1 MKRVV
6 ITGLGIVSSIG
17 NNVNEVLKSLQ
28 LEKSGISFNKEQADL
43 GFRSHVC
50 GDISAD
56 IKKLVPRKDL
66 RFMGDGAAYSHISM
80 AEAINDSKLSQ
91 DEISNNRTGLIV
103 GSGASSGLPIVE
115 MSDVLRS
122 KGARRVNPFFVPKIM
137 SSCNSANLATAF
149 KIKGFNYSI
158 SSACATSSHCLGN
171 AFHTIQNGLQDRM
184 FVGGGDEITYII
196 TLPFDAMGALS
207 ANFNDIPEKASRPYD
222 KDRDGFVVSGGGGTI
237 ILEEYE
243 IAKNRGAK
251 IYCEVTGYGL
261 SSDGFDMVRPSGEGA
276 EFCMKMATKD
286 LKEPISEVNN
296 FELVKN
302 LHIEYINSGS
312 LIITTNSYSCTPQR
326 LKRFNLENEFKNLQK
341 LALRAAKEAIT
352 ETGLNNNVKIAGC
365 FSPLPGSYF
374 KDKSISKK
382 EMIETYLS
390 IGELQRD
397 DVDFFII
404 TFDI

>member
-6 ITGLGIVSSIG
+6 ITGIGIVSSIG

-286 LKEPISEVNN
+286 LKEPIDYLNAHGTS
-296 FELVKN
+296 
-302 LHIEYINSGS
+302 
-312 LIITTNSYSCTPQR
+312 TP
-326 LKRFNLENEFKNLQK
+326 
-341 LALRAAKEAIT
+341 AGDIT
-352 ETGLNNNVKIAGC
+352 ELKAIKNAFSNKAYMPLISSTKSLTGHSLGAAGVHESIYSILMLKNSFIPASVNIDNLDPEAEGFPIVQEGIQNQVLNNVMSNSFGFGGTNCSLV
-365 FSPLPGSYF
+365 FSR
-374 KDKSISKK
+374 I
-382 EMIETYLS
+382 
-390 IGELQRD
+390 
-397 DVDFFII
+397 
-404 TFDI
+404 

>member
-28 LEKSGISFNKEQADL
+28 LEKTGISFNKEQADL

-80 AEAINDSKLSQ
+80 AEAINDSNLSQ

-115 MSDVLRS
+115 MSDVLRD
-122 KGARRVNPFFVPKIM
+122 KGARRVNPFYVPKIM
-137 SSCNSANLATAF
+137 SSCNSANLSTAF

-207 ANFNDIPEKASRPYD
+207 SNFNNNPEKASRPYD

-237 ILEEYE
+237 VLEEYE
-243 IAKNRGAK
+243 VAKNRGAK

-276 EFCMKMATKD
+276 EFCMKMATKN
-286 LKEPISEVNN
+286 LKEPIDYLNAHGTS
-296 FELVKN
+296 
-302 LHIEYINSGS
+302 
-312 LIITTNSYSCTPQR
+312 TP
-326 LKRFNLENEFKNLQK
+326 
-341 LALRAAKEAIT
+341 AGDIT
-352 ETGLNNNVKIAGC
+352 ELIAIKNAFNDKGYMPLISSTKSLTGHSLGAAGVHESIYSILMLNNNFIPASVNIDNIDPQAEGFPIVQQGLKNQHLNNVMSNSFGFGGTNCSLVFSKI
-365 FSPLPGSYF
+365 
-374 KDKSISKK
+374 
-382 EMIETYLS
+382 
-390 IGELQRD
+390 
-397 DVDFFII
+397 
-404 TFDI
+404 

>member
-17 NNVNEVLKSLQ
+17 NNVKEVLKSLQ

-80 AEAINDSKLSQ
+80 AEAINDSNLSQ

-115 MSDVLRS
+115 MSDVLRD
-122 KGARRVNPFFVPKIM
+122 KGARRVNPFYVPKIM
-137 SSCNSANLATAF
+137 SSCNSANLSTAF

-207 ANFNDIPEKASRPYD
+207 SNFNNNPEKASRPYD

-237 ILEEYE
+237 VLEEYE
-243 IAKNRGAK
+243 VAKNRGAK

-276 EFCMKMATKD
+276 EFCMKMATKN
-286 LKEPISEVNN
+286 LKEPIDYLNAHGTS
-296 FELVKN
+296 
-302 LHIEYINSGS
+302 
-312 LIITTNSYSCTPQR
+312 TP
-326 LKRFNLENEFKNLQK
+326 
-341 LALRAAKEAIT
+341 AGDIT
-352 ETGLNNNVKIAGC
+352 ELIAIKNAFNDKGYMPLISSTKSLTGHSLGAAGVHESIYSILMLNNNFIPASVNIDNIDPQAEGFPIVQQGLKDQHLNNVMSNSFGFGGTNCSLVFSKI
-365 FSPLPGSYF
+365 
-374 KDKSISKK
+374 
-382 EMIETYLS
+382 
-390 IGELQRD
+390 
-397 DVDFFII
+397 
-404 TFDI
+404 

>member
-6 ITGLGIVSSIG
+6 ITGIGIVSSIG

-122 KGARRVNPFFVPKIM
+122 KGARRANPFFVPKIM

-286 LKEPISEVNN
+286 LKEPIDYLNAHGTS
-296 FELVKN
+296 
-302 LHIEYINSGS
+302 
-312 LIITTNSYSCTPQR
+312 TP
-326 LKRFNLENEFKNLQK
+326 
-341 LALRAAKEAIT
+341 AGDIT
-352 ETGLNNNVKIAGC
+352 ELKAIKNAFSDKGYMPLISSTKSLTGHSLGAAGVHESIYSILMLKNSFIPASVNIDNLDPEAEGFPIVREGIQNQVLNNVMSNSFGFGGTNCSLV
-365 FSPLPGSYF
+365 FSR
-374 KDKSISKK
+374 I
-382 EMIETYLS
+382 
-390 IGELQRD
+390 
-397 DVDFFII
+397 
-404 TFDI
+404 

>member
-1 MKRVV
+1 
-6 ITGLGIVSSIG
+6 
-17 NNVNEVLKSLQ
+17 
-28 LEKSGISFNKEQADL
+28 
-43 GFRSHVC
+43 
-50 GDISAD
+50 
-56 IKKLVPRKDL
+56 
-66 RFMGDGAAYSHISM
+66 MGDGAAYSHISM

-286 LKEPISEVNN
+286 LKEPIDYLNAHGTS
-296 FELVKN
+296 
-302 LHIEYINSGS
+302 
-312 LIITTNSYSCTPQR
+312 TP
-326 LKRFNLENEFKNLQK
+326 
-341 LALRAAKEAIT
+341 AGDIT
-352 ETGLNNNVKIAGC
+352 ELKAIKNAFSNKAYMPLISSTKSLTGHSLGAAGVHESIYSILMLKNSFIPASVNIDNLDPEAEGFPIVREGIQNQVLNNVMSNSFGFGGTNCSLV
-365 FSPLPGSYF
+365 FSR
-374 KDKSISKK
+374 I
-382 EMIETYLS
+382 
-390 IGELQRD
+390 
-397 DVDFFII
+397 
-404 TFDI
+404 

>member
-80 AEAINDSKLSQ
+80 AEAINDSNLSQ

-115 MSDVLRS
+115 MSDVLRD
-122 KGARRVNPFFVPKIM
+122 KGARRVNPFYVPKIM

-207 ANFNDIPEKASRPYD
+207 SNFNNNPEKASRPYD

-237 ILEEYE
+237 VLEEYE
-243 IAKNRGAK
+243 VAKNRGAK

-276 EFCMKMATKD
+276 EFCMKMATKN
-286 LKEPISEVNN
+286 LKEPIDYLNAHGTS
-296 FELVKN
+296 
-302 LHIEYINSGS
+302 
-312 LIITTNSYSCTPQR
+312 TP
-326 LKRFNLENEFKNLQK
+326 
-341 LALRAAKEAIT
+341 AGDIT
-352 ETGLNNNVKIAGC
+352 ELIAIKNAFNDKGYMPLISSTKSLTGHSLGAAGVHESIYSILMLNNNFIPASVNIDNIDPQAEGFPIVQQGLKNQHLNNVMSNSFGFGGTNCSLVFSKI
-365 FSPLPGSYF
+365 
-374 KDKSISKK
+374 
-382 EMIETYLS
+382 
-390 IGELQRD
+390 
-397 DVDFFII
+397 
-404 TFDI
+404 

>member
-80 AEAINDSKLSQ
+80 AEAINDSNLSQ

-115 MSDVLRS
+115 MSDVLRD

-137 SSCNSANLATAF
+137 SSCNSANLSTAF

-171 AFHTIQNGLQDRM
+171 AFHTIQNGLQDRI

-207 ANFNDIPEKASRPYD
+207 SNFNNNPEKASRPYD

-237 ILEEYE
+237 VLEEYE
-243 IAKNRGAK
+243 VAKNRGAK

-276 EFCMKMATKD
+276 EFCMKMATKN
-286 LKEPISEVNN
+286 LKEPIDYLNAHGTS
-296 FELVKN
+296 
-302 LHIEYINSGS
+302 
-312 LIITTNSYSCTPQR
+312 TP
-326 LKRFNLENEFKNLQK
+326 
-341 LALRAAKEAIT
+341 AGDIT
-352 ETGLNNNVKIAGC
+352 ELIAIKNAFNDKGYMPLISSTKSLTGHSLGAAGVHESIYSILMLNNNFIPASVNIDNIDPQAEGFPIVQQGLKDQHLNNVMSNSFGFGGTNCSLVFSKI
-365 FSPLPGSYF
+365 
-374 KDKSISKK
+374 
-382 EMIETYLS
+382 
-390 IGELQRD
+390 
-397 DVDFFII
+397 
-404 TFDI
+404 

>member
-17 NNVNEVLKSLQ
+17 NNVKEVLKSLQ

-80 AEAINDSKLSQ
+80 AEAINDSNLSQ

-115 MSDVLRS
+115 MSDVLRD
-122 KGARRVNPFFVPKIM
+122 KGARRVNPFYVPKIM
-137 SSCNSANLATAF
+137 SSCNSANLSTAF

-158 SSACATSSHCLGN
+158 SSACATSSHCLVN

-207 ANFNDIPEKASRPYD
+207 SNFNNNPEKASRPYD

-237 ILEEYE
+237 VLEEYE
-243 IAKNRGAK
+243 VAKNRGAK

-276 EFCMKMATKD
+276 EFCMKMATKN
-286 LKEPISEVNN
+286 LKEPIDYLNAHGTS
-296 FELVKN
+296 
-302 LHIEYINSGS
+302 
-312 LIITTNSYSCTPQR
+312 TP
-326 LKRFNLENEFKNLQK
+326 
-341 LALRAAKEAIT
+341 AGDIT
-352 ETGLNNNVKIAGC
+352 ELIAIKNAFNDKGYMPLISSTKSLTGHSLGAAGVHESIYSILMLNNNFIPASVNIDNIDPQAEGFPIVQQGLKNQHLNNVMSNSFGFGGTNCSLVFSKI
-365 FSPLPGSYF
+365 
-374 KDKSISKK
+374 
-382 EMIETYLS
+382 
-390 IGELQRD
+390 
-397 DVDFFII
+397 
-404 TFDI
+404 

>member
-80 AEAINDSKLSQ
+80 AEAINDSNLSQ

-115 MSDVLRS
+115 MSDVLRD
-122 KGARRVNPFFVPKIM
+122 KGARRVNPFYVPKIM
-137 SSCNSANLATAF
+137 SSCNSANLSTAF

-171 AFHTIQNGLQDRM
+171 AFHTIQNGLQDRI

-207 ANFNDIPEKASRPYD
+207 SNFNNNPEKASRPYD

-237 ILEEYE
+237 VLEEYE
-243 IAKNRGAK
+243 VAKNRGAK

-276 EFCMKMATKD
+276 EFCMKMATKN
-286 LKEPISEVNN
+286 LKEPIDYLNAHGTS
-296 FELVKN
+296 
-302 LHIEYINSGS
+302 
-312 LIITTNSYSCTPQR
+312 TP
-326 LKRFNLENEFKNLQK
+326 
-341 LALRAAKEAIT
+341 AGDIT
-352 ETGLNNNVKIAGC
+352 ELIAIKNAFNDKGYMPLISSTKSLTGHSLGAAGVHESIYSILMLNNNFIPASVNIDNIDPQAEGFPIVQQGLKDQHLNNVMSNSFGFGGTNCSLVFSKI
-365 FSPLPGSYF
+365 
-374 KDKSISKK
+374 
-382 EMIETYLS
+382 
-390 IGELQRD
+390 
-397 DVDFFII
+397 
-404 TFDI
+404 

>member
-6 ITGLGIVSSIG
+6 ITGIGIVSSIG

-286 LKEPISEVNN
+286 LKEPIDYLNAHGTS
-296 FELVKN
+296 
-302 LHIEYINSGS
+302 
-312 LIITTNSYSCTPQR
+312 TP
-326 LKRFNLENEFKNLQK
+326 
-341 LALRAAKEAIT
+341 AGDIT
-352 ETGLNNNVKIAGC
+352 ELKAIKNAFSDKGYMPLISSTKSLTGHSLGAAGVHESIYSILMLKNSFIPASVNIDNLDPEAEGFPIVQKGIQNQVLNNVMSNSFGFGGTNCSLV
-365 FSPLPGSYF
+365 FSR
-374 KDKSISKK
+374 I
-382 EMIETYLS
+382 
-390 IGELQRD
+390 
-397 DVDFFII
+397 
-404 TFDI
+404 

>member
-17 NNVNEVLKSLQ
+17 NNVKEVLKSLQ

-80 AEAINDSKLSQ
+80 AEAINDSNLSQ

-115 MSDVLRS
+115 MSDVLRD

-137 SSCNSANLATAF
+137 SSCNSANLSTAF

-207 ANFNDIPEKASRPYD
+207 SNFNNNPEKASRPYD

-237 ILEEYE
+237 VLEEYE
-243 IAKNRGAK
+243 VAKNRGAK

-276 EFCMKMATKD
+276 EFCMKMATKN
-286 LKEPISEVNN
+286 LKEPIDYLNAHGTS
-296 FELVKN
+296 
-302 LHIEYINSGS
+302 
-312 LIITTNSYSCTPQR
+312 TP
-326 LKRFNLENEFKNLQK
+326 
-341 LALRAAKEAIT
+341 AGDIT
-352 ETGLNNNVKIAGC
+352 ELIAIKNAFNDKGYMPLISSTKSLTGHSLGAAGVHESIYSILMLNNNFIPASVNIDNIDPQAEGFPIVQQGLKNQHLNNVMSNSFGFGGTNCSLVFSKI
-365 FSPLPGSYF
+365 
-374 KDKSISKK
+374 
-382 EMIETYLS
+382 
-390 IGELQRD
+390 
-397 DVDFFII
+397 
-404 TFDI
+404 